1 MDSVEQAAD
10 RVGVDYIHSVAMSDI
25 ERILAEE
32 FGERFRSYRLDYRR
46 SLNYPQHEEVPP
58 FPLTVSLELVNR
70 CNLKCIMCYTA
81 HHLETKS
88 TLALG
93 TIEKVLAECQAN
105 DVPAMVIGMGS
116 EALLYKNVREVVA
129 KARQA
134 GVMDIF
140 FGTNATLLDE
150 AMSEFLVEQRVAR
163 VEISL
168 DAATRETYA
177 RIRSKDELER
187 VEANVRKLV
196 EVKRRLNSALPVVR
210 LCFCVQPEN
219 LAEKDAFLAKWRD
232 WVDYIDFQER
242 VDFQYVTP
250 LIEGRTAALPSAE
263 ELPAKNVYCDY
274 PFNSLHV
281 WASGEVTPCCT
292 YYGRALVLGNVKR
305 QSLKEIWQGEKIAT
319 IRKELKTGNLN
330 PTCRICLGSFDHGSF
345 EQAKMAADK
354 PG

>member
-1 MDSVEQAAD
+1 MDSLDRSDD
-10 RVGVDYIHSVAMSDI
+10 RVGVDYIHSVPLSDI
-25 ERILAEE
+25 ERILADE
-32 FGERFRSYRLDYRR
+32 FGDRFRRYRVAYRR
-46 SLNYPQHEEVPP
+46 SLNYPLHDELPP

-70 CNLKCIMCYTA
+70 CNLKCIMCYTE
-81 HHLETKS
+81 HHREAKS

-93 TIEKVLAECQAN
+93 TIEKVLAECRTN

-163 VEISL
+163 IEISL

-196 EVKRRLNSALPVVR
+196 EVKRRHGAKLPVVR

-232 WVDYIDFQER
+232 WVDYVDFQER
-242 VDFQYVTP
+242 VDFRHVTP
-250 LIEGRTAALPSAE
+250 LIKGEVDKLPPAEALPV
-263 ELPAKNVYCDY
+263 KNTYCDY

-292 YYGRALVLGNVKR
+292 YYGRALVLGNVK
-305 QSLKEIWQGEKIAT
+305 QQTLAEIWQGEKIAA
-319 IRKELKTGNLN
+319 IRRELKTGKLN

-345 EQAKMAADK
+345 EQAKTASDPA
-354 PG
+354 